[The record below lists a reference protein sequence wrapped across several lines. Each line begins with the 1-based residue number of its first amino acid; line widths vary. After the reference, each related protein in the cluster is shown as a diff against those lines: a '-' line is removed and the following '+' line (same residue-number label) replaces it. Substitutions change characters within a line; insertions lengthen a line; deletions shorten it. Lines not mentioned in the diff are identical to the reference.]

1 MFTAIP
7 MEVNMRMLNLNSFTG
22 TRLAAVAS
30 ILAIASMFSGC
41 SSISGYQTVM
51 NRVVVPGGAT
61 QSVHVECPAGKKVLG
76 GGFNIETPDEIKI
89 FSSDPSDGHGNLI
102 DHGWDVMVH
111 NSGTQSRQTTAVA
124 ICAQ

>member
-1 MFTAIP
+1 
-7 MEVNMRMLNLNSFTG
+7 MRMLNLSSLTG
-22 TRLAAVAS
+22 TRLAAVAG
-30 ILAIASMFSGC
+30 ILAMASMLSGC
-41 SSISGYQTVM
+41 AISGYQTVM

-76 GGFNIETPDEIKI
+76 GGFSIETPDDVKI
-89 FSSDPSDGHGNLI
+89 FHSDPSDGHGNLI

-111 NSGTQSRQTTAVA
+111 NAGTSGRQTTAVA

>member
-1 MFTAIP
+1 MF
-7 MEVNMRMLNLNSFTG
+7 NLKSFAWG
-22 TRLAAVAS
+22 RLAIVVFSLAVAG
-30 ILAIASMFSGC
+30 LLSGC
-41 SSISGYQTVM
+41 AISGYQTVM

-76 GGFNIETPDEIKI
+76 GGFSIETPDDMKV

-111 NSGTQSRQTTAVA
+111 NTGTAGRQTTAVA